1 MQLDTPTLD
10 NIMVALSDQTR
21 RSILERLFEGEA
33 RVTDLAKPFDMSLN
47 SVSKHIRILERAGL
61 VVRRKSGRDHFL
73 SFNAEPFNAATA
85 WMNARARSG
94 DTADK
99 SADLDSFTA
108 LMKADAQTK
117 KKRWSLWGV

>member
-85 WMNARARSG
+85 WMNERARGG
-94 DTADK
+94 DTSDK